1 MAPIK
6 KPAPKPAAAPR
17 KKKAN
22 GYQMP
27 VKIPNGEILTDVAKK
42 QWKIGH
48 SIGIGGF
55 GEIYLAASVDK
66 ATADYKYVVKIVSI
80 HYPHSGCGMGQ

>member
-6 KPAPKPAAAPR
+6 KPAAAPR

-27 VKIPNGEILTDVAKK
+27 VKIPTGEILTDVCKIT
-42 QWKIGH
+42 WKIGK

-55 GEIYLAASVDK
+55 GEIYLAASIDNT
-66 ATADYKYVVKIVSI
+66 TADYKYVVKIVCLTRI
-80 HYPHSGCGMGQ
+80 MIKKKYFTNLIQ